1 MIKLKTILSEGYAWE
16 REAGK
21 PLPTLEQTTAA
32 HAAKQAEQSAE
43 QPLSN
48 PIDEV
53 QTFHGDPDEIFEEI
67 AEYLVDDGHAP
78 SFKAAMHA
86 LDNTSED
93 YETIIGVY
101 MSDHLTRDEAI
112 STIADLIDIRP
123 RDNDQQPMPSN
134 EGAKPDFLDLDKDG
148 NEEESMKDAAADRED
163 MAEAFARRMRGNL
176 KGSEH
181 ILTETFRR
189 K

>member
-1 MIKLKTILSEGYAWE
+1 MIKLKSILSEGYAWE

-48 PIDEV
+48 PIEESN
-53 QTFHGDPDEIFEEI
+53 GDFVADCADYFGMTEEAFEQQVMRSG
-67 AEYLVDDGHAP
+67 AEFDVIERIMN
-78 SFKAAMHA
+78 SNSM
-86 LDNTSED
+86 TSE
-93 YETIIGVY
+93 
-101 MSDHLTRDEAI
+101 EAYA
-112 STIADLIDIRP
+112 TIADMVNL
-123 RDNDQQPMPSN
+123 PMPSN
-134 EGAKPDFLDLDKDG
+134 EGVEGVKPDFLDLDKDG
-148 NEEESMKDAAADRED
+148 NEEESMKSASAEQED
-163 MAEAFARRMRGNL
+163 MHEAFARRLMGNL

-181 ILTETFRR
+181 ILTETFR

>member
-48 PIDEV
+48 PIEESNHDFVADCADYFGMTAE
-53 QTFHGDPDEIFEEI
+53 EFEQQVMRSG
-67 AEYLVDDGHAP
+67 AEFDVIERILN
-78 SFKAAMHA
+78 SSMS
-86 LDNTSED
+86 SE
-93 YETIIGVY
+93 
-101 MSDHLTRDEAI
+101 EAYA
-112 STIADLIDIRP
+112 SIADMVNL
-123 RDNDQQPMPSN
+123 PMPSN
-134 EGAKPDFLDLDKDG
+134 EGAEGARPDFLDLDGDG
-148 NEEESMKDAAADRED
+148 NEEESMKAAAADRED
-163 MAEAFARRMRGNL
+163 MAEAFARRLRGNL
-176 KGSEH
+176 HGHEYILSEA
-181 ILTETFRR
+181 FRS